1 MSTQADIARKLGISQ
16 GAVASVVGSY
26 SGRRLLHP
34 EMAAKV
40 RRVAEEMR
48 YRPHRQAQLLRG
60 GKSGVVGILHMGE
73 RGFAFSAERMM
84 AVEDAVREA
93 GYEAL
98 ARDVT
103 RKQNPRAVC
112 DRLLDERVE
121 GIVLALPVEWF
132 PVAEIRRLRQ
142 FKVPLAALSGMVLP
156 GVPQVHADV
165 HGGMMALTGHLLR
178 LGHRRLVFLT
188 AETFTA
194 FDARRDRSWRERIGG
209 FEDAV
214 LQAGGRLLKQVAEP
228 LPEMADN
235 DEDGAAVTG
244 RVVRGPI
251 EPDGVS
257 SYARAEQAMRG
268 LLAWRHR
275 PDAVLCMNDD
285 WALGALAVCGE
296 EGLLVPADLTVTGF
310 DGTRQ
315 GAFLQS
321 PAHHRGATYPGDG
334 GQGHGTALAPD
345 AGREVGQARAEGS
358 TAVSVGGARVVRRA
372 AGSEGKGDGWSG
384 WSCPRGRAM
393 GR

>member
-1 MSTQADIARKLGISQ
+1 MRTQADIAKKLGISQ

-26 SGRRLLHP
+26 SGQCLLNP

-40 RRVAEEMR
+40 RRVAEEMG

-84 AVEDAVREA
+84 AVDDAVREA
-93 GYEAL
+93 GYESL

-103 RKQNPRAVC
+103 RKQNPRDVC

-121 GIVLALPVEWF
+121 GILLALPVERF
-132 PVAEIRRLRQ
+132 PVTEIDRLRQ

-156 GVPQVHADV
+156 GVPQIHADF
-165 HGGMMALTGHLLR
+165 HGGMMALTEHLLR

-188 AETFTA
+188 VETFVS
-194 FDARRDRSWRERIGG
+194 FHARRDRAWRERIVG

-214 LQAGGRLLKQVAEP
+214 LQAGGRLLKQVSGP
-228 LPEMADN
+228 LPEMAD
-235 DEDGAAVTG
+235 DDGDGTAVTG
-244 RVVRGPI
+244 RVVCGPL
-251 EPDGVS
+251 EPDAVS
-257 SYARAEQAMRG
+257 PYTQAEQAMRG
-268 LLAWRHR
+268 LLAWHHR

-296 EGLLVPADLTVTGF
+296 QGLRVPDDLAVTGF

-315 GAFLQS
+315 SAFYNPRLTTVAQ
-321 PAHHRGATYPGDG
+321 PIREMAGKAMQLLLRQMRGEK
-334 GQGHGTALAPD
+334 L
-345 AGREVGQARAEGS
+345 GRRELKVQLPCRL
-358 TAVSVGGARVVRRA
+358 VVRA
-372 AGSEGKGDGWSG
+372 
-384 WSCPRGRAM
+384 SCGAPREAKAEKTVGPVAV
-393 GR
+393 